1 MFETLTKYID
11 RLENEEI
18 CELEDDGLNDNEE
31 GTIIITHITYK
42 DVVYELEDEVYSV
55 LDNNPDLVP
64 NNDYMSVIQEYANG
78 DTNKMYG
85 KDTKDMNEKVAFA
98 YILSTFRAERFY
110 DGAIKSSIEDKRM
123 INWLKKLKE
132 YEEL

>member
-1 MFETLTKYID
+1 MFETLTKFID

-42 DVVYELEDEVYSV
+42 DVVYELEDEVYKV

-85 KDTKDMNEKVAFA
+85 KDTKDMNAKVAFA

>member
-1 MFETLTKYID
+1 MFETLTKFID

-31 GTIIITHITYK
+31 GTIIITHIAYK
-42 DVVYELEDEVYSV
+42 DVVYELEDEVYKV

-78 DTNKMYG
+78 DTDKMYG

-98 YILSTFRAERFY
+98 YILSTFRAERFC